1 MDLDMELGLGI
12 ISMKRGAFG
21 VLELMKNDLR
31 YHGFYGFCG
40 ESKLNI
46 VFIRI

>member
-1 MDLDMELGLGI
+1 MKFGYGVGI
-12 ISMKRGAFG
+12 RNYSMKRGAFG